1 VEAFPAVLAPLLRR
15 PLAAAARLQPV
26 SVDNRPAIEVVTR
39 YGVHDAV
46 LYCDPPYLGGVRTS
60 LTKRSGDYLVEYHAE
75 EEHRELAEALR
86 ATPAAVVLSGY
97 PSPLYEELYGNW
109 NRLER
114 RVPVSTSN
122 RYGGTTRW
130 ATEVLWSNRPL
141 NEQLAL
147 LSPEM
152 SSEGDRPVEPRA
164 HEERRS
170 AERGVGAGD
179 APTASA
185 S

>member
-1 VEAFPAVLAPLLRR
+1 
-15 PLAAAARLQPV
+15 V